1 MKIFI
6 YFCITSVFS
15 AGALLAAT
23 TMSEP
28 WPLFAVGFGI
38 WILFFWWLAKHDR
51 KAARHR
57 ERERML
63 DDFLRSQTRGRR

>member
-1 MKIFI
+1 MKTFIF
-6 YFCITSVFS
+6 FCATLLVS

-38 WILFFWWLAKHDR
+38 WVLFFWWLAKHDR
-51 KAARHR
+51 KAARRR

-63 DDFLRSQTRGRR
+63 DDFLRAQTRGRR